1 MQLQH
6 PNNVG
11 IIGAGHI
18 GGALA
23 RRLTA
28 TGHDVTV
35 ANSRGPESLRAFE
48 QETGARAVTLA
59 ELIRESAIVVIAIP
73 TNRVAELP
81 KNIFAG
87 ASGLIVVDTG
97 NYYPRERDGRIGAI
111 EDGLTESAWVAQQ
124 ISHPVI
130 KAFNTI
136 RAEHIVDRAKPAGTP
151 GRVALA
157 VAGDD
162 EREKR
167 TVMDLIDAIGFD
179 GVDAGTIAESW
190 RQQPGSPGYLQD
202 YDRDGVVRSLRE
214 ATPERTEQWRATP
227 NSPGTYEQ
235 PA

>member
-6 PNNVG
+6 PKKVG

-18 GGALA
+18 GRALA
-23 RRLTA
+23 RMLMS

-35 ANSRGPESLRAFE
+35 ANSRGPASLAAFE
-48 QETGARAVTLA
+48 QETGARALTLA
-59 ELIRESAIVVIAIP
+59 GLTRENAIVVIAVP
-73 TNRVAELP
+73 TGRVVELP

-87 ASGLIVVDTG
+87 AGGLIVVDTG

-111 EDGLTESAWVAQQ
+111 EDGMTESAWVAQQ

-136 RAEHIVDRAKPAGTP
+136 IAEHIVERAKPAGTP

-157 VAGDD
+157 IAGDD
-162 EREKR
+162 AGEKGI
-167 TVMDLIDAIGFD
+167 VMDLIDAIGFD
-179 GVDAGTIAESW
+179 SVDAGTIAESW

-214 ATPERTEQWRATP
+214 ATPERSEQWRATP
-227 NSPGTYEQ
+227 NSPGTYEH